1 MSRVSV
7 RLRKLEERITD
18 RTGLVPRSEAWFR
31 YWGEKLDRFLES
43 GEEDALR
50 GISLA
55 VIDGL
60 MEQDDARIGTVPL
73 EVAAGKSFEAG
84 SVR

>member
-1 MSRVSV
+1 MSRLSR

-31 YWGEKLDRFLES
+31 YWGEKLDQFLES

-55 VIDGL
+55 VIDAL
-60 MEQDDARIGTVPL
+60 MEQDDARIGTLPL
-73 EVAAGKSFEAG
+73 EVAAGNPSRQG
-84 SVR
+84 R